1 MDTIGTQ
8 TKANTRIGSLS
19 HLLDFTGSTVNQA
32 KNTVNTS
39 KDNLLK
45 EVVLVRLQEGATKND
60 RLKVQNLLLAN
71 IEET

>member
-1 MDTIGTQ
+1 MADMP
-8 TKANTRIGSLS
+8 S
-19 HLLDFTGSTVNQA
+19 
-32 KNTVNTS
+32 S